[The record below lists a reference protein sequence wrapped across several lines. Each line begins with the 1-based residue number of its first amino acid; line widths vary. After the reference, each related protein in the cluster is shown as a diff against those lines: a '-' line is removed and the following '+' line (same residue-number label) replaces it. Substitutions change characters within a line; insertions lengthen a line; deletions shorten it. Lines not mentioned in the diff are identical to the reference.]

1 MATNK
6 ELQQQVTALREENAA
21 LRKQLS
27 EGGDAGPPHTD
38 VQQLTEELA
47 AARALLQQAEEEA
60 ARQQQLFDA
69 AAESWRQR
77 YAGLE
82 AGETPPGHAAEVVV
96 LRRAARVGDRHCE
109 PGERLAV
116 VHLANG
122 VSLNYLVD
130 AVRHDLARG
139 EPSPAK

>member
-6 ELQQQVTALREENAA
+6 ELQEQVTALRKENAD

-47 AARALLQQAEEEA
+47 AARALLQQAEEDAEA
-60 ARQQQLFDA
+60 QQRVFDA
-69 AAESWRQR
+69 AAESWRQK
-77 YAGLE
+77 YAGFD
-82 AGETPPGHAAEVVV
+82 AGETPPGHAAEAVV
-96 LRRAARVGDRHCE
+96 LRRAARVGDRQCE

-116 VHLANG
+116 VHLADG

-139 EPSPAK
+139 EPANQ